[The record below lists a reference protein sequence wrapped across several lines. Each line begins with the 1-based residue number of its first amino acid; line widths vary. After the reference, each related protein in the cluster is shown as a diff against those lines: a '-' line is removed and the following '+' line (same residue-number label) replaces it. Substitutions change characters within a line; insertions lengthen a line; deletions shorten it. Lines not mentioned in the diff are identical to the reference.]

1 MKRGRALEE
10 LQGRD
15 PRSVAELLVPGMRGR
30 PADDPLRAQL
40 AEVAPAVLF
49 EAVKAAKAAAL
60 PQHRRA
66 VRGCLLCA
74 GEMTVESMK
83 PVADR
88 FFALANKRR
97 RQPVRKRPTLSR
109 AQQHMLLTTYFV
121 FDESGQHETRTVC
134 VMHLFR
140 VFSVTE
146 ANLRTMMRDR
156 EEVMQYRPPE
166 EEEAMLRMDPIVAR
180 PLRARRGRDPD
191 EAVN

>member
-15 PRSVAELLVPGMRGR
+15 PRSVAELLVPGMRDR

-40 AEVAPAVLF
+40 AEVAPSVLF

-60 PQHRRA
+60 PQHRRT

-74 GEMTVESMK
+74 GEVTMESMK

-97 RQPVRKRPTLSR
+97 RQPVRRRPTLSR

-140 VFSVTE
+140 VFRVTE

-156 EEVMQYRPPE
+156 EEVMLYRPPE
-166 EEEAMLRMDPIVAR
+166 EKEAVVPQQIVAR
-180 PLRARRGRDPD
+180 PVRAQKGRDAD
-191 EAVN
+191 DAVD